1 MEKNKKYGP
10 STELG
15 VNRPPIVAI
24 VGHID
29 HGKSTLL
36 DYVRKT
42 TVVEGEAGGIT
53 QHLSAYEAT
62 HPSTSSG
69 QAINHKITFLDTP
82 GHEAF
87 SGMRA
92 RGLEAADVAILV
104 VSSEDGAKPQTVEA
118 LKLINE
124 AGLPYIVALTK
135 IDKPGSNIEKAKMSL
150 LEHQIFLEGLGGEVP
165 WVGISSKT
173 GEGVPELLD
182 LILLQAE
189 IKGLSSDPAAAG
201 AGLVIEAH
209 VDPKRGAT
217 ATLIVRDGHIASGGF
232 VVAGAAF
239 APVRIMENFV
249 GKPIKEALPGSPVRI
264 VGFST
269 LPAIGAHFTTV
280 DSKKEAESKASQ
292 QGSAKKSSDLLSGP
306 AIAAG
311 PGRPDFSADPAA
323 TPEAS
328 AEEVTKLILPLVIKT
343 DVAGV
348 GEAVMHELNKIPSDG
363 RLEVRVI
370 LRGVGSITEND
381 IKLVGGGKTPGIVL
395 GFNVK
400 VEREAQVLAQR
411 QGVQIATFDIIYKL
425 AEFLA
430 EELEKRRPL
439 IESEV
444 VAGAAKVLKFFSGQK
459 GRVVLGGRVE
469 EGALKLHQEVKI
481 IRRDLEIGRGT
492 ISSLQANKKDVKE
505 VEAGNE
511 FGAML
516 KTQAL
521 PAAGDRLESFTVELK

>member
-1 MEKNKKYGP
+1 M
-10 STELG
+10 S
-15 VNRPPIVAI
+15 RPPIVAI

-36 DYVRKT
+36 DYIRKT
-42 TVVEGEAGGIT
+42 SVVEGEAGGIT

-62 HPSTSSG
+62 HKNAPGT
-69 QAINHKITFLDTP
+69 HRITFLDTP

-118 LKLINE
+118 LKLITT
-124 AGLPYIVALTK
+124 ADIPYIVALTK

-173 GEGVPELLD
+173 GEGIPELLD

-189 IKGLSSDPAAAG
+189 IKGLSFNPAAAG
-201 AGLVIEAH
+201 EGLVIEAH
-209 VDPKRGAT
+209 IDPKRGAT
-217 ATLIVRDGHIASGGF
+217 AMLIVRDGHIASGGF

-264 VGFST
+264 VGFSA

-280 DSKKEAESKASQ
+280 ATKKEAEALV
-292 QGSAKKSSDLLSGP
+292 SAARSNTPSATALR
-306 AIAAG
+306 AA
-311 PGRPDFSADPAA
+311 RPSPTVATGDVAPAA
-323 TPEAS
+323 TES
-328 AEEVTKLILPLVIKT
+328 EEEPAHLVLPLVIKT

-348 GEAVMHELNKIPSDG
+348 GEAVVHELNKIPSDG
-363 RLEVRVI
+363 RLEARVI

-381 IKLVGGGKTPGIVL
+381 IKLVGRSTSSGQGGGIVL

-400 VEREAQVLAQR
+400 VEREARELAAR
-411 QGVQIATFDIIYKL
+411 LGVQIAIFDIIYKL

-430 EELEKRRPL
+430 EELEKRRPRL
-439 IESEV
+439 ETEV
-444 VAGAAKVLKFFSGQK
+444 SRGVAKVLKFFSGQK
-459 GRVVLGGRVE
+459 GRLVLGGRVE
-469 EGALKLHQEVKI
+469 EGSLKLHQEVKI
-481 IRRDLEIGRGT
+481 TRRDIEIGRGT
-492 ISSLQANKKDVKE
+492 INSLQVNKKDVKE
-505 VEAGNE
+505 VETGSE

-521 PAAGDRLESFTVELK
+521 PAAGDRLESFTRELK